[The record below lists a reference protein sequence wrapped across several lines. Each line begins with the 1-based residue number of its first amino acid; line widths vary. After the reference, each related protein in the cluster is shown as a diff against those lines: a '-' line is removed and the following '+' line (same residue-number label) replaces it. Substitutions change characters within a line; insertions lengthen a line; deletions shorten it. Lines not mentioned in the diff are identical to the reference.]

1 MRKNVETN
9 NGGLFEAVERFEEA
23 TNMCRMLRA
32 DETRGLLTIHN
43 LIEMSM
49 EKGIFNVELMN
60 RPRVRE
66 CIG

>member
-23 TNMCRMLRA
+23 TNMCRMSRV